1 MGYIASLFGYVLNFL
16 YNLVNNYGIAIILF
30 SILLRIILLPITIK
44 QQKTMIKT
52 TKLQSKMKEIQ
63 FKYKNNPERLNQET
77 MNLYKQENLSPFSGC
92 FSMIIQFI
100 VILSVFYMV
109 SSPLTYMKKIDK
121 SVIDEYKSK
130 ISAEGNTNSA
140 YQEIAIINRYSN
152 EDEQLKINMGFL
164 GIDLSM
170 VPKDHLNDFKVYII
184 PGLYVIS
191 SFISIRITT
200 KKQSKMQ
207 NKLLE
212 AGNKEN
218 ESNEIDTMQQMNK
231 NMNYMMPIISI
242 SIALVAPLGL
252 ALYWLISNILMTA
265 ERIVIEKVVKEEEA

>member
-100 VILSVFYMV
+100 VHY
-109 SSPLTYMKKIDK
+109 
-121 SVIDEYKSK
+121 
-130 ISAEGNTNSA
+130 
-140 YQEIAIINRYSN
+140 
-152 EDEQLKINMGFL
+152 
-164 GIDLSM
+164 
-170 VPKDHLNDFKVYII
+170 
-184 PGLYVIS
+184 
-191 SFISIRITT
+191 
-200 KKQSKMQ
+200 
-207 NKLLE
+207 
-212 AGNKEN
+212 
-218 ESNEIDTMQQMNK
+218 
-231 NMNYMMPIISI
+231 
-242 SIALVAPLGL
+242 
-252 ALYWLISNILMTA
+252 
-265 ERIVIEKVVKEEEA
+265 